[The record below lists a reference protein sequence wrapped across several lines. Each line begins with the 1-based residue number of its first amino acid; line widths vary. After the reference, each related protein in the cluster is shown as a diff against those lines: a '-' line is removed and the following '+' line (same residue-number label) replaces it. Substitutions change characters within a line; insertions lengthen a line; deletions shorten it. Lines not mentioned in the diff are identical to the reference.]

1 MFNNLRDHYIQEQR
15 DIDEKR
21 REAAMLEEEKEKE
34 RQEMLSQMSEE
45 KKKLLASV
53 SMDMPVDEMPDC
65 EMKWEK
71 IKQEARSGSRFVDT
85 QFKAG
90 PDALGPNCLNRGV
103 SQWFRASD
111 KPQCVLYKDKI
122 NHLDVV

>member
-1 MFNNLRDHYIQEQR
+1 MGQI
-15 DIDEKR
+15 
-21 REAAMLEEEKEKE
+21 
-34 RQEMLSQMSEE
+34 SEE

-53 SMDMPVDEMPDC
+53 TMDMPVDQMPDC

-71 IKQEARSGSRFVDT
+71 IKLEAAEGKIFVDNT
-85 QFKAG
+85 FKAG

-103 SQWFRASD
+103 TQWVRARD
-111 KPQCVLYKDKI
+111 KPNCLLFKDKI